1 MDLERKL
8 ESSQLSL
15 FSATSENGQT
25 FERSSREDIPSILS
39 IGYEK
44 RNTDSFLE
52 TLIEYKIQ
60 AVVDVRQS
68 AFSRRL
74 DFRKLR
80 LISLLDNSGIEYFH
94 LRSAGNPHRN
104 TSNNLNE
111 CLKLYYDYISDE
123 PTLINEIASELNHIS
138 QSYPRMA
145 MLCYEKCPSECH
157 RTILINVLK
166 ANNFKCSVF
175 EV

>member
-1 MDLERKL
+1 MDLERNL
-8 ESSQLSL
+8 EISQLSL
-15 FSATSENGQT
+15 FSTTSEDGQV
-25 FERSSREDIPSILS
+25 FERSSREGIPSILS

-44 RNTDSFLE
+44 RKTDSFLQ

-74 DFRKLR
+74 DFRKYK
-80 LISLLDNSGIEYFH
+80 LISLLDDSGIEYFH

-111 CLKLYYDYISDE
+111 CLKLYYDYITDE
-123 PTLINEIASELNHIS
+123 PTLIKEIASELNRIS
-138 QSYPRMA
+138 LSYPRIA
-145 MLCYEKCPSECH
+145 MLCYEKCPTECH

-166 ANNFKCSVF
+166 ANNFECSVF

>member
-1 MDLERKL
+1 MDIERKCINP
-8 ESSQLSL
+8 QLSL
-15 FSATSENGQT
+15 FTNPSPTAHE
-25 FERSSREDIPSILS
+25 IPTILS

-44 RNTDSFLE
+44 RKTDSFLD
-52 TLIEYKIQ
+52 TLKEYNIQ

-68 AFSRRL
+68 AFSRHL
-74 DFRKLR
+74 DFRKYR
-80 LISLLDNSGIEYFH
+80 LISLLDDSGIEYFH

-104 TSNNLNE
+104 TSNDLNE

-123 PTLINEIASELNHIS
+123 PTLISEIACELKRIS
-138 QSYPRMA
+138 YSYPRIA

-166 ANNFKCSVF
+166 ANNFECSVF

>member
-1 MDLERKL
+1 MDFQQ
-8 ESSQLSL
+8 SQLPL
-15 FSATSENGQT
+15 FSVTSANVST
-25 FERSSREDIPSILS
+25 FEPTSRDGTPSILS

-44 RNTDSFLE
+44 RKTDSFLQ
-52 TLIEYKIQ
+52 TLIDYKIQ

-74 DFRKLR
+74 DFRKNK
-80 LISLLDNSGIEYFH
+80 LICLLDDCDIEYFH
-94 LRSAGNPHRN
+94 LRIAGNPHRN
-104 TSNNLNE
+104 ITNNINE
-111 CLKLYYDYISDE
+111 CLKLYHDYISDE
-123 PTLINEIASELNHIS
+123 PTLINEIASELNNIGR
-138 QSYPRMA
+138 SYPRIA

-166 ANNFKCSVF
+166 ANNFECSVI

>member
-1 MDLERKL
+1 MDVERKII
-8 ESSQLSL
+8 SSQQSL
-15 FSATSENGQT
+15 FHAPANITSG
-25 FERSSREDIPSILS
+25 IPSILS

-44 RNTDSFLE
+44 RKTDSFLD
-52 TLIEYKIQ
+52 TLKEYNIQ

-74 DFRKLR
+74 DFRKYR
-80 LISLLDNSGIEYFH
+80 LISLLEDSGIEYFH
-94 LRSAGNPHRN
+94 LRNAGNPHRK
-104 TSNNLNE
+104 TSDDLNE

-123 PTLINEIASELNHIS
+123 PKLIDEIVSELNLIS
-138 QSYPRMA
+138 RSYPRIA

-157 RTILINVLK
+157 RTILLNVLR
-166 ANNFKCSVF
+166 ANNFECSVL

>member
-1 MDLERKL
+1 MDLERKRQH
-8 ESSQLSL
+8 SQLSL
-15 FSATSENGQT
+15 FSTTTEDSQKY
-25 FERSSREDIPSILS
+25 ERESIEGIPSILS

-52 TLIEYKIQ
+52 ILVEYKIQ

-74 DFRKLR
+74 DFRKER
-80 LISLLDNSGIEYFH
+80 LISLLEDNSIEYFH
-94 LRSAGNPHRN
+94 LRNAGNPHRN
-104 TSNNLNE
+104 FTNDVKR
-111 CLKLYYDYISDE
+111 CLQMYQDYISDE
-123 PTLINEIASELNHIS
+123 PKLITEIASELNRIS
-138 QSYPRMA
+138 RSYPRIA

-166 ANNFKCSVF
+166 ENNFECSLF

>member
-1 MDLERKL
+1 MDIECK
-8 ESSQLSL
+8 SIDSQLSL
-15 FSATSENGQT
+15 FPVPAIPISET
-25 FERSSREDIPSILS
+25 PSILS

-44 RNTDSFLE
+44 RKTDSFFN
-52 TLIEYKIQ
+52 TLKEHHIQ

-74 DFRKLR
+74 DFRKYK
-80 LISLLDNSGIEYFH
+80 LISLLDDSGIEYFH
-94 LRSAGNPHRN
+94 LRIAGNPHRK
-104 TSNNLNE
+104 TSNDLNE
-111 CLKLYYDYISDE
+111 CLKLYYDYITDE
-123 PTLINEIASELNHIS
+123 PTLISEIATELNRIS
-138 QSYPRMA
+138 RSYPRIA

-166 ANNFKCSVF
+166 ANNFECSVF